1 MKTKLK
7 YSFLFF
13 FSLALAYPQNT
24 ESISKTLKKLQAKNI
39 HDTTKISLY
48 LTLAS
53 EYISYHNDSTFYF
66 LDKAE
71 DLMKVHTNSKD
82 ERDAKYLRSIAY
94 YTISDFDKA
103 QWSLNQTIALANAVN
118 DNEILAQSYNLM
130 GAIQFN
136 LGNYPEAIKQ
146 YNNKLDIVKALGD
159 TISIIETYY
168 NISLINNAE
177 GSYYKSL
184 ENNYAALGLSQ
195 KLKDSVSMM
204 VVYEGLGISYSKIN
218 DTKKAIIN
226 LKKALQIAI
235 NYGKTYEEAGIWVD
249 LGNVYQSNG
258 EQEKALYYFKR
269 GEETA
274 KRNGDK
280 LVESIA
286 LSGKG
291 FSLMKMEKFEE
302 ALSVFAIAN
311 KIHNDVSYKKGIA
324 ENQLHMS
331 ECNIGLGKYKEAR
344 TLALNS
350 LLESKE
356 IGEKK
361 LEGDAY
367 FSLSK
372 IYEKLNNSDSAYL
385 CFKKHIQIDSTL
397 SNRNMIKKIA
407 DFEAALEKE
416 KKDEEQKNIEK
427 LAKAEFEKQRQ
438 IRNIVLAASGIVMLL
453 LLFYYRNFKKNK
465 KANIEIKEK
474 KLTIEHK
481 NKDLFDSINYAK
493 RLQTAIL
500 PNNREIKLLLPGA
513 FVLYKPNEIVSG
525 NFYYAE
531 CDEENVIHVAV
542 ADSAK
547 QGVPGAFMSI
557 SIYNILKQVLKKK
570 GKKDPSAVLNDVDK
584 GLNELFRNDKN
595 AKRNE
600 GVQMACCN
608 FDPKEKKLKF
618 SGSGIPLWIS
628 RTAGNEVTGTE
639 INSSENRSLYEL
651 KAPATPLGK
660 DKTIKKFTNHEIDIV
675 NGDIIYFFT
684 EGALSQFNYE
694 ELSVLLN
701 KDNVTEELITNAF
714 NNPKTSPTK
723 DVCLMAI
730 RF

>member
-7 YSFLFF
+7 YSILFF
-13 FSLALAYPQNT
+13 FSLALAYSQNT
-24 ESISKTLKKLQAKNI
+24 ESISRSLKKLQDKKL
-39 HDTTKISLY
+39 HDTTRIGLY
-48 LTLAS
+48 LTLVS
-53 EYISYHNDSTFYF
+53 EYISYHNDSSFYF
-66 LDKAE
+66 LDQAD
-71 DLMKVHTNSKD
+71 DLLKSRPNSKD
-82 ERDAKYLRSIAY
+82 ERDAKYLRSMVY

-103 QWSLNQTIALANAVN
+103 QLSLNQTITSAKAEN
-118 DNEILAQSYNLM
+118 DNEILAQAYNLM
-130 GAIQFN
+130 GAIHFN

-146 YNNKLDIVKALGD
+146 YNNKLEIVKATGD

-177 GSYYKSL
+177 GSYYQSL
-184 ENNYAALGLSQ
+184 ENNYKALSLSE
-195 KLKDSVSMM
+195 KKKDSVSMM
-204 VVYEGLGISYSKIN
+204 TVYEGLGISYTKIN
-218 DTKKAIIN
+218 DVKKAIIN

-258 EQEKALYYFKR
+258 EQDKALYYFKR

-286 LSGKG
+286 LSGKA
-291 FSLMKMEKFEE
+291 FSLMKMEKYEE
-302 ALSVFAIAN
+302 ALSIFTQAN
-311 KIHNDVSYKKGIA
+311 KIHNDVAYKKGIA

-344 TLALNS
+344 SLALNS
-350 LLESKE
+350 LTESKH

-372 IYEKLNNSDSAYL
+372 IYEKLNNSDSAYR
-385 CFKKHIQIDSTL
+385 CFKKHIQIDDTL

-407 DFEAALEKE
+407 DFEAAREKE
-416 KKDEEQKNIEK
+416 KKDEEQRNSEK
-427 LAKAEFEKQRQ
+427 LAKAEFEKQKQ
-438 IRNIVLAASGIVMLL
+438 IRNIVLAASGIVLL
-453 LLFYYRNFKKNK
+453 LLVFYYRNFKKNQR
-465 KANIEIKEK
+465 ANIEIKEK
-474 KLTIEHK
+474 KIDIEHK

-500 PNNREIKLLLPGA
+500 PDAREIKQLLPGA
-513 FVLYKPNEIVSG
+513 FVIYKPKEIVSG

-531 CDEENVIHVAV
+531 RDEEKVIHLAV
-542 ADSAK
+542 ADSTV

-557 SIYNILKQVLKKK
+557 SVYNILKQALKRTDKK
-570 GKKDPSAVLNDVDK
+570 ESTTVLNDIDK
-584 GLNELFRNDKN
+584 GLNELLRNDKN
-595 AKRNE
+595 AKYNE
-600 GVQMACCN
+600 GVKMAYCN
-608 FDPKEKKLKF
+608 FDPKEKKLRF

-628 RTAGNEVTGTE
+628 RVSGEEIGKE
-639 INSSENRSLYEL
+639 INSAGNRKLYEL
-651 KAPATPLGK
+651 KTQAQPLGK
-660 DKTIKKFTNHEIDIV
+660 EDTEKKFTRHEISIVQGDIV
-675 NGDIIYFFT
+675 YFFT
-684 EGALSQFNYE
+684 EGVLLQFNHKD
-694 ELSVLLN
+694 LSVLLN
-701 KDNVTEELITNAF
+701 NESITEEGIVKAF
-714 NNPKTSPTK
+714 SNPKISQVS

>member
-7 YSFLFF
+7 YSILFF
-13 FSLALAYPQNT
+13 FSLVIAYSQNT
-24 ESISKTLKKLQAKNI
+24 ESISRTLRKLQQKNLQ
-39 HDTTKISLY
+39 DTAKISLY
-48 LTLAS
+48 LTLAA
-53 EYISYHNDSTFYF
+53 EYISYYNDSSFYF
-66 LDKAE
+66 LEQAE
-71 DLMKVHTNSKD
+71 DLLKIHRNSK
-82 ERDAKYLRSIAY
+82 EEIDAKYLRSMVY

-103 QWSLNQTIALANAVN
+103 QWSLNQTIALAKAEN

-130 GAIQFN
+130 GAVHFN

-146 YNNKLDIVKALGD
+146 YNNKLEIVKAMGD

-177 GSYYKSL
+177 GSYYTSL
-184 ENNYAALGLSQ
+184 ENNYKALGLSQ
-195 KLKDSVSMM
+195 RLKDSVSMM

-249 LGNVYQSNG
+249 LGNVYQSKG

-291 FSLMKMEKFEE
+291 FSLMKMGKFEE
-302 ALSVFAIAN
+302 ALSIFTTAN
-311 KIHNDVSYKKGIA
+311 KIHSEVAYKKGIA

-344 TLALNS
+344 SLALNS
-350 LLESKE
+350 LTESKQ

-385 CFKKHIQIDSTL
+385 CFKKHIQINDAL
-397 SNRNMIKKIA
+397 SNQNMIEKIA
-407 DFEAALEKE
+407 DFEAAREKE
-416 KKDEEQKNIEK
+416 KKDEEQRNAEK
-427 LAKAEFEKQRQ
+427 LAQAEFEKQKQ
-438 IRNIVLAASGIVMLL
+438 IRNIVLAASGIVLLL
-453 LLFYYRNFKKNK
+453 LLFYYRNFKKNQR
-465 KANIEIKEK
+465 ANIEIKEK
-474 KLTIEHK
+474 KITIEHK

-493 RLQTAIL
+493 RLQGAIL
-500 PNNREIKLLLPGA
+500 PDSREIKQLLPGA
-513 FVLYKPNEIVSG
+513 FVIYKPKEIVSG

-531 CDEENVIHVAV
+531 RDEENVIHLAV
-542 ADSAK
+542 ADSAQ

-557 SIYNILKQVLKKK
+557 SIYNILKQALKKT
-570 GKKDPSAVLNDVDK
+570 GKKEPSVVLNDINK
-584 GLNELFRNDKN
+584 GLNELLRNDKN
-595 AKRNE
+595 ARHNE
-600 GVQMACCN
+600 GVQMVYCN
-608 FDPKEKKLKF
+608 FDPAEKKLRF
-618 SGSGIPLWIS
+618 SGSGTPLWIS
-628 RTAGNEVTGTE
+628 RTTVGGGVGVE
-639 INSSENRSLYEL
+639 INSTGNRRLFEL
-651 KAPATPLGK
+651 KTPALPLGK
-660 DKTIKKFTNHEIDIV
+660 DQTTKKYINHEINIESGDIV
-675 NGDIIYFFT
+675 YFFT
-684 EGALSQFNYE
+684 
-694 ELSVLLN
+694 
-701 KDNVTEELITNAF
+701 
-714 NNPKTSPTK
+714 
-723 DVCLMAI
+723 
-730 RF
+730 